1 MFSEAE
7 DTVEMGSISLNQGI
21 CTQKREPVDEQN
33 VAPDTVYINY
43 CSRAVLNSQKREKKK
58 KQSPTISTKDSYL
71 ELLSTS
77 VERGGE

>member
-58 KQSPTISTKDSYL
+58 TEPYNFHQRQLFRAAFHIC
-71 ELLSTS
+71 
-77 VERGGE
+77 